1 MTHRSADRHELRNP
15 GDATIIR
22 LLARRAVAVPRD
34 DTGHLETT

>member
-1 MTHRSADRHELRNP
+1 MSRGTR